1 MTLKNKK
8 MDGNCLVEEEKDTL
22 EFCVT
27 LGTLLPL
34 AVTVSPAH
42 CTSAP
47 HETMGTDNPAVH
59 LVTPQPWLLD
69 SAVYC
74 FRGWGGSGDSP
85 SVLSRSSRRIEG
97 TQGAPQTLRPWRQP
111 GEAGLKDPGTQVTS
125 GSHGHSG

>member
-27 LGTLLPL
+27 LGTFLPL

-59 LVTPQPWLLD
+59 LVTPRPWLLD

-74 FRGWGGSGDSP
+74 FRGWGGAAILPVYYPGAADVLRGPRGPHKLSCHGDS
-85 SVLSRSSRRIEG
+85 
-97 TQGAPQTLRPWRQP
+97 QGKQASKTP
-111 GEAGLKDPGTQVTS
+111 AHK
-125 GSHGHSG
+125 